1 MEYLI
6 GLYVTDDEMYKK
18 YRTAMFPILQKHG
31 GDFGYDFKIAEVL
44 KSEVKQPINRVFTIF
59 FEDEK
64 AKERFFL
71 NEEYINIKKRLF
83 EKSVSSVIE
92 IAKYDK
98 APRNK

>member
-6 GLYVTDDEMYKK
+6 ALYVTDNEMYKK
-18 YRTAMFPILQKHG
+18 YRTAMFPLLRKYG

-44 KSEVKQPINRVFTIF
+44 KSEVNKPINRVFTIF

-64 AKERFFL
+64 SKEDFFS
-71 NEEYINIKKRLF
+71 NEEYLTIKKRFF
-83 EKSVSSVIE
+83 EESVSSVIE

-98 APRNK
+98 A